1 MTTPFRLH
9 AALPFIVATTSII
22 TGECLANAATFDKEQ
37 EVKTILERMSSDVL
51 AFRDEIEAAYSQR
64 CSTDMLSRCSR
75 GNYNDCSSTFP
86 NQMCMDPSELV
97 MQQCGNGQSCN
108 ALLDKTITTVAFP
121 AALATGEGGNPTDHE
136 IIETA
141 CYTLQAEEYM
151 LEKYQDDTAF
161 WTQWDASPSWS
172 YFGAHNG
179 MFRQIP
185 ATQAQQCGRYD
196 PRRRPWYVAASSG
209 PKDVLLVIDTSGSM
223 DEYGRMSLAIEAAIT
238 VVEMLTVA
246 DRVAIVPFSNS
257 ARIIGGDGATL
268 IRATNENKQK
278 IVNAIK
284 GLSASGATNFYDAFT
299 KAFDAL
305 DTTIRQESTTG
316 CNIAVLFLTDGQ
328 ITEGP
333 GSSEVV
339 SLVNE
344 RIQNLSN
351 RYGRKAVVFS
361 YSLGIN
367 ADHSTTKT
375 IACETG
381 GMWQTVDDYAFGGDL
396 VTAMSSYFL
405 LFALG
410 LGEGGNEDFTAWV
423 EPYKFFTEGKMGTT
437 VSAPVYDRTVS
448 PPLFL
453 GVVGVDS
460 LMEGIEQVIGESAT
474 SSTMLDRFV
483 LLSTARCPAINLTD
497 CQLDALRYLG
507 GGEEATCGR
516 CSSGISSEFE
526 GIVPSECRGVS
537 DLPRNL
543 WVNTEMEGKEY
554 HQRAC
559 CEIGES
565 VPSDQCTGPRGF
577 GAASDLGTGAI
588 AGIAIGVVVLGL
600 AVCTYCYFSK
610 GKKSREK
617 FAAASSANASSNGAA
632 RKPRPHQEP
641 DIPVVTASVVKNSGT
656 GYDGVQVA
664 MPSPA
669 NPGFVKN

>member
-1 MTTPFRLH
+1 MTTPFRLF
-9 AALPFIVATTSII
+9 AALPFIVIASIV
-22 TGECLANAATFDKEQ
+22 GSGHHVPAATFDKEQ
-37 EVKTILERMSSDVL
+37 EVKAILERMGSDVL

-64 CSTDMLSRCSR
+64 CSTDTLNQCAR

-86 NQMCMDPSELV
+86 NQVCMDPSELV

-108 ALLDKTITTVAFP
+108 ALWDKSITTVAFP
-121 AALATGEGGNPTDHE
+121 AALAQGEGGNPTDHE
-136 IIETA
+136 LIETA
-141 CYTLQAEEYM
+141 CYTLQAEDFM
-151 LEKYQDDTAF
+151 VQKYQDDTSF
-161 WTQWDASPSWS
+161 WAQWDASPSWS

-185 ATQAQQCGRYD
+185 ATQAQQCGKYD

-223 DEYGRMSLAIEAAIT
+223 DEYGRMTLAIEAAIT

-246 DRVAIVPFSNS
+246 DRVAIVPFSDS

-278 IVNAIK
+278 IVSAIK
-284 GLSASGATNFYDAFT
+284 GLRANGATNFYDAFT

-339 SLVNE
+339 SLVNG
-344 RIQNLSN
+344 RIENLSS

-367 ADHSTTKT
+367 EDHTTTKT

-381 GMWQTVDDYAFGGDL
+381 GIFQRVDDYAFGGDL

-460 LMEGIEQVIGESAT
+460 LMEGIEEVLGESAT

-516 CSSGISSEFE
+516 CSAGVSSEFE
-526 GIVPSECRGVS
+526 GIVPTECRGVS
-537 DLPRNL
+537 DLPRDL
-543 WVNTEMEGKEY
+543 WVNTEMKGLGY
-554 HQRAC
+554 HERAC
-559 CEIGES
+559 CEIGET
-565 VPSDQCTGPRGF
+565 VPSDQCTGTRGF
-577 GAASDLGTGAI
+577 GAASDLSTGAI
-588 AGIAIGVVVLGL
+588 VGIAVPIVAIGL
-600 AVCTYCYFSK
+600 AVCTYCYISK
-610 GKKSREK
+610 DKKSREK
-617 FAAASSANASSNGAA
+617 FASASSANTSSNGAT

-664 MPSPA
+664 MPPPA
-669 NPGFVKN
+669 NPGFVQN

>member
-1 MTTPFRLH
+1 MDSP
-9 AALPFIVATTSII
+9 ATLFGT
-22 TGECLANAATFDKEQ
+22 KP
-37 EVKTILERMSSDVL
+37 
-51 AFRDEIEAAYSQR
+51 
-64 CSTDMLSRCSR
+64 SR
-75 GNYNDCSSTFP
+75 P
-86 NQMCMDPSELV
+86 
-97 MQQCGNGQSCN
+97 
-108 ALLDKTITTVAFP
+108 TVAFP

-361 YSLGIN
+361 YSRRKLSL
-367 ADHSTTKT
+367 AR
-375 IACETG
+375 
-381 GMWQTVDDYAFGGDL
+381 L
-396 VTAMSSYFL
+396 V
-405 LFALG
+405 
-410 LGEGGNEDFTAWV
+410 E
-423 EPYKFFTEGKMGTT
+423 
-437 VSAPVYDRTVS
+437 
-448 PPLFL
+448 
-453 GVVGVDS
+453 
-460 LMEGIEQVIGESAT
+460 
-474 SSTMLDRFV
+474 
-483 LLSTARCPAINLTD
+483 
-497 CQLDALRYLG
+497 
-507 GGEEATCGR
+507 CGR
-516 CSSGISSEFE
+516 
-526 GIVPSECRGVS
+526 
-537 DLPRNL
+537 
-543 WVNTEMEGKEY
+543 
-554 HQRAC
+554 Q
-559 CEIGES
+559 
-565 VPSDQCTGPRGF
+565 
-577 GAASDLGTGAI
+577 
-588 AGIAIGVVVLGL
+588 
-600 AVCTYCYFSK
+600 
-610 GKKSREK
+610 
-617 FAAASSANASSNGAA
+617 
-632 RKPRPHQEP
+632 
-641 DIPVVTASVVKNSGT
+641 
-656 GYDGVQVA
+656 
-664 MPSPA
+664 
-669 NPGFVKN
+669 